1 MKGQRTGAGGPRVQH
16 GRNDR
21 VTALLCGH
29 DRLGVATVQA
39 ARGRPRLES
48 LELVPLTA
56 DLLAT
61 HGSPL
66 HCCRALLPEL
76 VVRHGLRGR
85 RAVIVVESARTA
97 ARFWAAPDL
106 PERDRL
112 GALGFEAEKW
122 CQTPAAGLWLG
133 CLDAPPAAV
142 GGIDGAHP
150 GVGAYAAEEGVLAV
164 AAPVDGVA
172 QLLRAVAEAGLEPW
186 GVTVPPLALESLLT
200 DGAAGGSG
208 GTAAAVHIGAQ
219 RSWLTVCARGR
230 LLMVRELEVARDGF
244 AASLAVIPVEGRGSV
259 RLTTEE
265 AAELLA
271 RVGWV
276 ADDEPFGMASEQI
289 PLESVKFALR
299 PVLERLASSIS
310 RSLDFCREQYFV
322 EIPET
327 IALTGEGANVPHL
340 DTYLGTNLLTRFVR
354 GVGWERCLDV
364 DGENAECWS
373 RAPELACV
381 VAGAA
386 LGALRGRVLPA
397 RAGALGLPR
406 WFTLPVRRVLA
417 GVAVVLALACLV
429 TEGQAMRLRARAAA
443 DSARVAQLEARLDA
457 ARRDWR
463 VSEAGRAERQ
473 LVEIFARGNVRA
485 DGILKTLS
493 RAVGSEVT
501 LTELSLPSL
510 NGGLLELE
518 AAPAAAAPGGELPQ
532 ERDMLTL
539 SGVVRTDRERL
550 ETVLSRLIVALQ
562 SGPYFQNVTFVR
574 SEEEKA
580 GTASFQLRC
589 RVRQGLRPA
598 TGERVVAN
606 R

>member
-1 MKGQRTGAGGPRVQH
+1 MKGLRTGPNGPRRSPVRH
-16 GRNDR
+16 DR
-21 VTALLCGH
+21 VTALLCGQ

-56 DLLAT
+56 DLLAA

-66 HCCRALLPEL
+66 GCCRALLPDL
-76 VVRHGLRGR
+76 VARHDLRGR
-85 RAVIVVESARTA
+85 RAVVVLESARTA

-133 CLDAPPAAV
+133 CLDAPPPV
-142 GGIDGAHP
+142 PGGPGRGVPGA
-150 GVGAYAAEEGVLAV
+150 AYAAEEGVLAV
-164 AAPVDGVA
+164 AAPLDGVA
-172 QLLRAVAEAGLEPW
+172 PLLRAVAEAGLEPW
-186 GVTVPPLALESLLT
+186 GVTVPSLALESLLVG
-200 DGAAGGSG
+200 GADDDSAR
-208 GTAAAVHIGAQ
+208 TAAAVHIGAQ

-230 LLMVRELEVARDGF
+230 LLMVRELEVARDGL
-244 AASLAVIPVEGRGSV
+244 AAALALIPVEGRGSV
-259 RLTTEE
+259 RLTVDE
-265 AAELLA
+265 AAELLT

-276 ADDEPFGMASEQI
+276 ADDEPFGMASEQV
-289 PLESVKFALR
+289 PLESLKFALR

-327 IALTGEGANVPHL
+327 IALTGEGATVPHL
-340 DTYLGTNLLTRFVR
+340 DTYLGANLLTRFER
-354 GVGWERCLDV
+354 GIAWEGRLDV
-364 DGENAECWS
+364 GGEDAARWAA
-373 RAPELACV
+373 APELACV
-381 VAGAA
+381 ATGAA
-386 LGALRGRVLPA
+386 LGGLRGRVLPA
-397 RAGALGLPR
+397 RAAALGLPR

-417 GVAVVLALACLV
+417 GAAVVLALACLA
-429 TEGQAMRLRARAAA
+429 TEGQTLRLRARVAA
-443 DSARVAQLEARLDA
+443 DGAKVAALEARLDA

-463 VSEAGRAERQ
+463 VTEAGRVERQ

-493 RAVGSEVT
+493 RAVGPDVT
-501 LTELSLPSL
+501 LTELNLPSL
-510 NGGLLELE
+510 NGGLLELG
-518 AAPAAAAPGGELPQ
+518 AAPATAAPAGEPPP
-532 ERDMLTL
+532 ERDLLTL
-539 SGVVRTDRERL
+539 SGLVRTDRERV
-550 ETVLSRLIVALQ
+550 ETVLSRLIVALEN
-562 SGPYFQNVTFVR
+562 GPYFQNVTFVR
-574 SEEEKA
+574 SEEEGA
-580 GTASFQLRC
+580 GSATFQLRC

-598 TGERVVAN
+598 AAERVVAN

>member
-1 MKGQRTGAGGPRVQH
+1 MKGLRTLPGGPRQPR
-16 GRNDR
+16 GRCDR

-29 DRLGVATVQA
+29 DLIGVATVQA

-48 LELVPLTA
+48 LELMPLTA
-56 DLLAT
+56 ERLAA
-61 HGSPL
+61 HGSPAD
-66 HCCRALLPEL
+66 CCRALLPEL
-76 VVRHGLRGR
+76 VARHGLRGR
-85 RAVIVVESARTA
+85 RAVVVLESARTA

-106 PERDRL
+106 PPRDRL

-133 CLDAPPAAV
+133 LLDAAPPAAV
-142 GGIDGAHP
+142 GIDGAHP
-150 GVGAYAAEEGVLAV
+150 AGGAYAAEEGMLAV
-164 AAPVDGVA
+164 AAPLDGVA
-172 QLLRAVAEAGLEPW
+172 QLLRAAAEAGLEPW
-186 GVTVPPLALESLLT
+186 GVTIPSLALESLL
-200 DGAAGGSG
+200 AGGQADDSA

-230 LLMVRELEVARDGF
+230 LLMVRELEVARDGL
-244 AASLAVIPVEGRGSV
+244 AAALAVIPVEGRGSV
-259 RLTTEE
+259 RLTPEE
-265 AAELLA
+265 ATDLLT

-276 ADDEPFGMASEQI
+276 ADDEPFGMASEQV
-289 PLESVKFALR
+289 PLESLKFALR

-340 DTYLGTNLLTRFVR
+340 DAYLGTNLLTRFVR
-354 GVGWERCLDV
+354 GVAWEGRLDV
-364 DGENAECWS
+364 GGEDAERWS

-381 VAGAA
+381 AAGAA
-386 LGALRGRVLPA
+386 LGGLRGRVLPA
-397 RAGALGLPR
+397 RAAALGLPR
-406 WFTLPVRRVLA
+406 WFALPVRRVLA
-417 GVAVVLALACLV
+417 GAAVVLALACLAA
-429 TEGQAMRLRARAAA
+429 EGQAVRMR
-443 DSARVAQLEARLDA
+443 ARVAADGGRVAELAARLDA

-473 LVEIFARGNVRA
+473 LVETFASRNVRA

-493 RAVGSEVT
+493 RAVGPEVT

-510 NGGLLELE
+510 NGGLLELGAVP
-518 AAPAAAAPGGELPQ
+518 AAPVAGGEPPQ
-532 ERDMLTL
+532 ERDLLTL

-562 SGPYFQNVTFVR
+562 NGPYFQNVSLVR
-574 SEEEKA
+574 SEEEEA

-598 TGERVVAN
+598 AGERVVAN

>member
-1 MKGQRTGAGGPRVQH
+1 MKGQRTVPGGPRVLR

-29 DRLGVATVQA
+29 DRLGVAAVQA
-39 ARGRPRLES
+39 TRGRPRLES
-48 LELVPLTA
+48 LELIPLTA
-56 DLLAT
+56 DLLAS

-66 HCCRALLPEL
+66 DCCRALLPEL

-85 RAVIVVESARTA
+85 RAVVVLESARTA

-133 CLDAPPAAV
+133 CLDAPAPAV
-142 GGIDGAHP
+142 SGIDGAHP
-150 GVGAYAAEEGVLAV
+150 GVGAYAAEDGVLAV
-164 AAPVDGVA
+164 ATPLDGVA
-172 QLLRAVAEAGLEPW
+172 PLLRAAAEAGLEPW
-186 GVTVPPLALESLLT
+186 GVTVPSLALESLLIDGST
-200 DGAAGGSG
+200 DDSVATS
-208 GTAAAVHIGAQ
+208 AAVHVGAQ

-244 AASLAVIPVEGRGSV
+244 AASLAIIPVEGRGSV
-259 RLTTEE
+259 RLTSEE
-265 AAELLA
+265 AAELLT

-276 ADDEPFGMASEQI
+276 VDDEPFGMASEQI
-289 PLESVKFALR
+289 PMESLKFALR

-354 GVGWERCLDV
+354 GVAWEGHFDAG
-364 DGENAECWS
+364 GEDAECWS

-386 LGALRGRVLPA
+386 LGGLRGRVLPA

-417 GVAVVLALACLV
+417 GAAVVLALACLV

-443 DSARVAQLEARLDA
+443 DSARVAELEARLDA

-510 NGGLLELE
+510 NGGLLELG
-518 AAPAAAAPGGELPQ
+518 AASAVTTPGGELPQ
-532 ERDMLTL
+532 EHDMLTL

-562 SGPYFQNVTFVR
+562 NGPYFQNVTFVR
-574 SEEEKA
+574 SEEEA
-580 GTASFQLRC
+580 PGTASFQLRC
-589 RVRQGLRPA
+589 RVRQGLRPGV
-598 TGERVVAN
+598 GERVVAN